1 MRVPAVVAA
10 VVFLIPAAGLLIAE
24 EDPVMKEAQSTF
36 APIPLT
42 PPPVKGV
49 TPTPALVELGKA
61 LYFDPRLSQSHN
73 ISCNTCHQIGLGGV
87 DMLPTSIGHKW
98 QHGSRNSPTVLNS
111 IFNIAQFWDGRA
123 ADLAA
128 QAGGPIENPVEMAIT
143 HQHAID
149 TLRRIP
155 GYEAL
160 FKAAFPS
167 EKDPVTI
174 GNVEDAIAAF
184 EATLI
189 TPNAPFD
196 KFLGGDEAALTPEQR
211 EGLQL
216 FMSKGCSTCHS
227 GINIGGQMYAPFGV
241 IEKPGAELMPQN
253 DKGRFDVTKTASDEY
268 VFRVPPLRNVELT
281 PPYFHSGKSWD
292 LRQAVAVMGN
302 SQLGEKLTDGEIT
315 KITSF
320 LRSLTG
326 DQPKVT
332 YPILPPSDASTPL
345 PEP

>member
-1 MRVPAVVAA
+1 
-10 VVFLIPAAGLLIAE
+10 
-24 EDPVMKEAQSTF
+24 
-36 APIPLT
+36 
-42 PPPVKGV
+42 
-49 TPTPALVELGKA
+49 
-61 LYFDPRLSQSHN
+61 
-73 ISCNTCHQIGLGGV
+73 
-87 DMLPTSIGHKW
+87 
-98 QHGSRNSPTVLNS
+98 LNS
-111 IFNIAQFWDGRA
+111 IFNFALLWDGRA

-128 QAGGPIENPVEMAIT
+128 QAGVRIQNPFEMAAT
-143 HQHAID
+143 HQHAIEM
-149 TLRRIP
+149 LKGIP
-155 GYEAL
+155 GYEKL
-160 FKAAFPS
+160 IKSAFPS
-167 EKDPVTI
+167 SRDPITI

-196 KFLGGDEAALTPEQR
+196 KILRGDVNALTPEQK

-227 GINIGGQMYAPFGV
+227 GINVGGQMYAPFGV
-241 IEKPGAELMPQN
+241 IEKPGAEFLPQN

-281 PPYFHSGKSWD
+281 PPYFHSGKAWD

-302 SQLGEKLTDGEIT
+302 SQLGEKLTDSEIT
-315 KITSF
+315 KITAF

-332 YPILPPSDASTPL
+332 YPILPPSDASTPP